1 MSITYKNLSGP
12 KQLPLLG
19 NIHQVTISNLHNNF
33 EKWASEYGD
42 VFKVALGPKK
52 FTIVSKPEIVQQ
64 ILKQRPTKFR
74 RMSKLDHIL
83 RSENIIGVF
92 NTEGEEWKIH
102 RKIVNKGLDLK
113 HQQLYFPSMLVTLER
128 FYNKMIAASQTN
140 ESYIIQDD
148 LIRFTVDV
156 TSFLAFGYEMNTLE
170 QKGGVIQN
178 YMEKIFPMLFKRIND
193 PILFYKIYKNKK
205 DREYDVALREI
216 NKQIDVFIEN
226 GKERL
231 KKNPELKNNP
241 SNFLEAIL
249 VAAEEEH
256 VFSNQEI
263 KGNLLTILL
272 AGEDT
277 TAHSIA
283 WAISFICKHP
293 EVQKK
298 LQEEA
303 DAVLGQDNYLKE
315 YSKHNDFPYIEAV
328 INETLRL
335 KSVAPLLIMEP
346 LEDVEIDNYLFKKG
360 AVTTLLTRFGATS
373 DHYFSDSDQFKP
385 ERWLEKAASACPVHN
400 TDALMP
406 FGFGPRFCPGKN
418 LAFLEM
424 KLVLSMIAKNFT
436 IEMVSPPEE
445 VKEIMAFAMM
455 PSKYEIGLKKRN

>member
-1 MSITYKNLSGP
+1 MSISYKDLSGP

-19 NIHQVTISNLHNNF
+19 NIHQVSISNLHNNF
-33 EKWASEYGD
+33 EKWATEYGD
-42 VFKVALGPKK
+42 VFRIALGPKK

-64 ILKQRPTKFR
+64 ILKLRPTKFR

-83 RSENIIGVF
+83 RSEKIIGVF

-102 RKIVNKGLDLK
+102 RRIVNKGLDLK
-113 HQQLYFPSMLVTLER
+113 HQQLYFPSMLTTLER
-128 FYNKMIAASQTN
+128 FYNKMLVVSQSN
-140 ESYIIQDD
+140 ENYSIQDD

-193 PILFYKIYKNKK
+193 PILFYKVYKNKK
-205 DREYDVALREI
+205 DREYDIAMREI

-231 KKNPELKNNP
+231 EKNPELKNNP
-241 SNFLEAIL
+241 ANFLEAIL
-249 VAAEEEH
+249 VAAEEEK

-293 EVQKK
+293 EIQKK

-303 DAVLGQDNYLKE
+303 DAVLGDDIYLKE
-315 YSKHNDFPYIEAV
+315 YSKHNDFTYTEAV

-346 LEDVEIDNYLFKKG
+346 LEDIEIDNYLFKKG
-360 AVTTLLTRFGATS
+360 AVTTLITRFGAKN
-373 DHYFSDSDQFKP
+373 DNYFSDSEQFKP
-385 ERWLEKAASACPVHN
+385 ERWLEKPENKCPVHN
-400 TDALMP
+400 TDAFMP

-436 IEMVSPPEE
+436 IEMVSPVEDI
-445 VKEIMAFAMM
+445 KEIMAFAMM
-455 PSKYEIGLKKRN
+455 PSKYEIRLKRRD